1 MTMQTGQV
9 IAERYRIVKQL
20 GQGGFGAVYRAW
32 DLNLKRPCAVK
43 ENLDTSPEA
52 QRQFEREATILA
64 NLSHPNLPRVTDHF
78 IIEDKGQYLVM
89 DFVDGEDL
97 GSRIQRLGH
106 LPLNQSIEWISQV
119 ADALS
124 YLHTR
129 QPPVVHRD
137 IKPANIRITPEEKV
151 ILVDFGLVKIFD
163 PKLQTTMGARAVTPG
178 YAPPEQYGK
187 GQTDTRTDI
196 YALGATLYKI
206 LTGQDP
212 LESVQRI
219 AGSRMLPA
227 HQINPNIPYHIS
239 SVIERAMSLDPEQR
253 YQDSQQFKTDL
264 NAIESTILVNPVHDL
279 SFHPAVS
286 PSREKQ
292 EIFPKY
298 STLDRNSKTK
308 QKSVWFWLAIIGVIV
323 ICLCVGASY
332 SLLLM
337 SEQSTNAEFTE
348 QAKTYTAE
356 YLAVGETSTV
366 QAQNI
371 LNHQATLNAT
381 RVLVF
386 GPTNGSLYH
395 EPDDGMIEADSASVE
410 LRDFIVEAIFY
421 NPYDPISGLWDY
433 GFVLRHVEENVQ
445 FRFAVKSDQTWK
457 LINNSGDPN
466 GVVINSGS
474 IPQLKINQDDA
485 NKIRLEF
492 IDQVGYFYLNDEYI
506 SQLDISSRTNTGDI
520 FIVTGLFEDEEL
532 VGEVTNYK
540 DFTIWSLP
548 MESIK

>member
-1 MTMQTGQV
+1 
-9 IAERYRIVKQL
+9 
-20 GQGGFGAVYRAW
+20 
-32 DLNLKRPCAVK
+32 
-43 ENLDTSPEA
+43 
-52 QRQFEREATILA
+52 
-64 NLSHPNLPRVTDHF
+64 
-78 IIEDKGQYLVM
+78 
-89 DFVDGEDL
+89 
-97 GSRIQRLGH
+97 
-106 LPLNQSIEWISQV
+106 
-119 ADALS
+119 
-124 YLHTR
+124 
-129 QPPVVHRD
+129 
-137 IKPANIRITPEEKV
+137 
-151 ILVDFGLVKIFD
+151 
-163 PKLQTTMGARAVTPG
+163 MGARAVTPG

-187 GQTDTRTDI
+187 GKTDTRTDI

-212 LESVQRI
+212 MESVQRI

-239 SVIERAMSLDPEQR
+239 SVIEQAMSLDPEQR
-253 YQDSQQFKTDL
+253 YQDSQQFITDL
-264 NAIESTILVNPVHDL
+264 NAIESTILVNPVQDL

-286 PSREKQ
+286 PSRERQ

-298 STLDRNSKTK
+298 ATFDRNSKPK
-308 QKSVWFWLAIIGVIV
+308 QKSGWFWLAIVGVISV
-323 ICLCVGASY
+323 CLCVGAGF

-366 QAQNI
+366 QAQNE
-371 LNHQATLNAT
+371 LNYQATLNAT
-381 RVLVF
+381 RVLIF
-386 GPTNGSLYH
+386 GPTNGSLFH
-395 EPDDGMIEADSASVE
+395 EPEDGMIEADSASVD
-410 LRDFIVEAIFY
+410 LKDFIVEAIFY

-466 GVVINSGS
+466 GVVINNGS

-492 IDQVGYFYLNDEYI
+492 TDQVGFFYLNDEFI
-506 SQLDISSRTNTGDI
+506 SQLDLSSRTNSGDI

-540 DFTIWSLP
+540 DFTIWSIQT
-548 MESIK
+548 EIIK